1 MTSPGT
7 PERAVAAAS
16 SSRFAAMNARARDR
30 RSSSRNFE

>member
-16 SSRFAAMNARARDR
+16 SSRFAAMKARARAR
-30 RSSSRNFE
+30 RSSARNFE